1 MKPSQEADRPTD
13 PDFIGA
19 DAALRRAARRALQAA
34 LQLGTPCWVMEGG
47 KLIDLAARHRAEQSG
62 AEHSSPTDH

>member
-1 MKPSQEADRPTD
+1 
-13 PDFIGA
+13 
-19 DAALRRAARRALQAA
+19 
-34 LQLGTPCWVMEGG
+34 VMEGG